1 MANLKTEVILTMNG
15 KAAIQ
20 VLEALRDKAKSV
32 REEIDHLD
40 EKAPDFKQRK
50 AGLEEVYKALQS
62 AETDVIK
69 GTERLDH
76 ALQNLT
82 STSLQ
87 NLRKALG
94 DGRRQLQKLS
104 EDELEQADE
113 LRRKM
118 KQVGDEIR
126 LIEGQY
132 VKIPDGL
139 KNIKNQS
146 DQWLDKAIKQ
156 QRDLVGSLEKSD
168 ASYQKN
174 LSTLKQLVAEEDRR
188 KGKMS
193 KSDAMA
199 TVSNKYA
206 NASEL
211 RRAKTTITEVRDKTD
226 SHKVDEIEQYNK
238 ALLEID
244 KRLGSI
250 SGQFVDVQKGISNV
264 SNQSDQWL
272 DKAIKQQRDLVG
284 SLEKSDA
291 SYQQNLATLKQLEAE
306 EDRRKGKMSE
316 SEAHQ
321 TVSSSNASAS
331 DLRRAKTTLTEARDK
346 TALSN
351 TGEIDKYNSELQ
363 EIEKRLEAVSGK
375 AQKASMSWKQMKQVL
390 AEPNKA
396 SGEDIKRTMEVIAQK
411 IQQLPAGSKY
421 VADLRRQY
429 SMLEQTLKGTR
440 MSQSAL
446 NDILTRSKQGKASID
461 ELRRAYKQLE
471 EELNLLNTKSKEFAD
486 KQKSMKELK
495 KNIDEVT
502 GAANK
507 QGGAWNTAL
516 KNLTAYVGLF
526 SVFNHIKDLV
536 TGAIKKNFEY
546 SGSLTDIR
554 KVSGLTMDDVKK
566 LSTELAKIDTR
577 TSVDGLAQLAYE
589 ASKLGVG
596 KYGVEGMAQFVRAAD
611 KINVA
616 IGEEMGEKALPSL
629 LKMTEVMGLIPK
641 MGLERSIEAVG
652 SAMFK
657 LSSTSTATSNDITEF
672 AKRCTG
678 VARTAGITT
687 DQLLAL
693 GSAFSAQM
701 ASPEVAATAMSKFIV
716 ALQKNH
722 NLIEKDLAIPAGT
735 INDMYKAGHA
745 MDAIVLILEKMKE
758 KGNMNALGEIFK
770 DVGGDGQRLISSMVT
785 MAKNVDMLKDHLY
798 ESQEAFEEATAVG
811 KEYSMQQQSAIGIL
825 ERANNLWEK
834 AFVNPDGVDAVKGMA
849 EWWYEMSATMTSSPL
864 LKGTLQVALQMVL
877 ITLKAVATLLPVI
890 IGYIASQG
898 LYSGLTLLWQ
908 YLTALGV
915 AVKSM
920 FQYTRALFT
929 ANAAQST
936 LNKTMKLNPWIALAS
951 VVVGVAGAIYGYTQR
966 AKEAAEAAK
975 EAERQ
980 ANAWKSTLG
989 QAAIETENLKDKL
1002 KNYKRMLSEA
1012 NLSQKDRQG
1021 LISRF
1026 NSDFRSYINNLG
1038 IEIKNVKD
1046 LRDHYADLAQ
1056 EAERATYYR
1065 MREQAKQ
1072 QALPK
1077 LDNDVNTASNAVMEN
1092 ITKLGLDK
1100 LGVKFKDIYRWVK
1113 AGMSAKYITLKLAKM
1128 LPREKTGLVDGLNW
1142 KIGKEGYIYRDT
1154 YDKDHKVTP
1163 ATDFQ
1168 TQTELAEMYRDNL
1181 WFVNAYKRR
1190 AKKLKQIN
1198 KSYSNWVDDDY
1209 QPTPP
1214 ETPGTL
1220 DNNAKDKDAIAEE
1233 KRRENDQKRD
1243 WREELKQKQD
1253 QAKAIM
1259 DDVNNYYDRQINAK
1273 LAQAISLNMDKTEQE
1288 QFVLPLR
1295 QNKEIARSQVRLAVA
1310 GKPNKWEDAKKMM
1323 TADMV
1328 EQADETGVNLSENLL
1343 DGILKNNIGNLRKLM
1358 EQLGKNLGLSM
1369 NSITAEIFAKATR
1382 SEQEILKMKLKQ
1394 MEARR
1399 KIAMEHDY
1407 TGIVQQNSY
1416 DSFNEMGFAA
1426 PTKEETTVTKK
1437 MVDGKEI
1444 LDTSAFDK
1452 RRKAIKD
1459 MYETA
1464 RKELAQ
1470 LYTIDVSTTD
1480 GKGMLMK
1487 MLFGDDPD
1495 GMAARIKASL
1505 GESEES
1511 WKAFYLNLIQYS
1523 DNYAEAEKKKYD
1535 STKKILDFWW
1545 SSNKRN
1551 LAQQDKLRKIQNESN
1566 LFGKRTNLLSNLGL
1580 ANLTADPE
1588 IELMKARMQAAED
1601 YYAFVERNTKNKQLV
1616 DEAERAR
1623 QEAELAYANQMATAM
1638 KSRLSQMKEL
1648 VQPIED
1654 FGAAVG
1660 QALAEMRYDAES
1672 ANDAIKS
1679 ALKSMLES
1687 WAKMALNDVNT
1698 QMWKA
1703 INDAGAKRGR
1713 KNAQPDI
1720 DAARANAKA
1729 NAVTMNT
1736 SDIGTAGNPAH
1747 VIVDNETQ
1755 SSDSISDKKTDV
1767 VVHSESGGPDALPTV
1782 AHKDSPMATS
1792 PILVPNNTERHGAG
1806 GLFKSVAPDTM
1817 PSYPSKDKVSAELP
1831 VTIKDDNVV
1840 DSRSNSQEKS
1850 DLQHESLSRVEEK
1863 RKGNFPSDFHPD
1875 LYPEITGNS
1884 KKESPVPSV
1893 DTKTYEPPANA
1904 ALKRAHNTNN
1914 PQNEE
1919 NREGVVG
1926 LGDIQENVRGLLE
1939 VAKDLQ
1945 SKVSGRTDSN
1955 VGSPAEQTEES
1966 DSSADSTSYFD
1977 PAHRTQKAL
1986 PADAQESQGKV
1997 RKSPSNQKQGS
2008 PALKGVAEQAGVSFA
2023 DAITGQSS
2031 FAEAGAGIVMGGVNA
2046 ALNAD
2051 LGDSKKKKKEE
2062 KQRKKQLREE
2072 KKHQKALSKEVKQG
2086 TKEREKTT
2094 DKGVKNMTVTT
2105 EQGNKE
2111 QSKGTEAAQRTMFG
2125 ATDAALNATL
2135 VAKQKN
2141 NDATAQSDAARTESE
2156 VTFSIAGAMAKCFE
2170 FLGPIA
2176 GPIAAAVVMSTLMG
2190 FLQWALSSALGG
2202 KKKNSTKGPN
2212 TKVVSG
2218 MLTYDSG
2225 NVQDL
2230 RPFVGND
2237 GSLYWATE
2245 EDKPHNG
2252 VSLLTR
2258 PTATTINGRPSL
2270 VAENGPELVIGRE
2283 TTQAMMMNNPQLLK
2297 ALVNYDRNYSGRRA
2311 YDTGNIA
2318 ETSPTIAAGTS
2329 VADEMVSYQANTN
2342 VALLQAVNTLLQ
2354 RLEQPI
2360 EAKIDMYGRGK
2371 LYDSM
2376 TKANQFMKNK

>member
-1 MANLKTEVILTMNG
+1 MATQRLAKVVITANASTAKKVLEEIDALVQKYTADIQKMTAAGQANTAECKQAERTLKALSQVQRDNIEDTKRLGEVVQDLTNTKLRDLRRALGSG
-15 KAAIQ
+15 KAA
-20 VLEALRDKAKSV
+20 LAKLTGSDADLK
-32 REEIDHLD
+32 R
-40 EKAPDFKQRK
+40 
-50 AGLEEVYKALQS
+50 
-62 AETDVIK
+62 AEQIRN
-69 GTERLDH
+69 E
-76 ALQNLT
+76 
-82 STSLQ
+82 
-87 NLRKALG
+87 
-94 DGRRQLQKLS
+94 
-104 EDELEQADE
+104 
-113 LRRKM
+113 M

-132 VKIPDGL
+132 VKIAEGL
-139 KNIKNQS
+139 KNVANQS

-168 ASYQKN
+168 
-174 LSTLKQLVAEEDRR
+174 
-188 KGKMS
+188 
-193 KSDAMA
+193 
-199 TVSNKYA
+199 
-206 NASEL
+206 
-211 RRAKTTITEVRDKTD
+211 
-226 SHKVDEIEQYNK
+226 
-238 ALLEID
+238 
-244 KRLGSI
+244 
-250 SGQFVDVQKGISNV
+250 
-264 SNQSDQWL
+264 
-272 DKAIKQQRDLVG
+272 VG
-284 SLEKSDA
+284 
-291 SYQQNLATLKQLEAE
+291 YQQNLATLKRLEAE
-306 EDRRKGKMSE
+306 EDRRKGKMNVA
-316 SEAHQ
+316 EARQ
-321 TVSSSNASAS
+321 TVSDDNASAS
-331 DLRRAKTTLTEARDK
+331 DLRRAKATLTEARDK
-346 TALSN
+346 TAIGK
-351 TGEIDKYNSELQ
+351 TGEIDSYNRDLQ

-375 AQKASMSWKQMKQVL
+375 TQKASMSWKQMKQVL

-396 SGEDIKRTMEVIAQK
+396 SGEDIKRTMEVIQQK

-446 NDILTRSKQGKASID
+446 NDILTRSKQGKASLD

-471 EELNLLNTKSKEFAD
+471 EELNQVNTKSKEFAD

-495 KNIDEVT
+495 ENIDEVT
-502 GAANK
+502 GATNK
-507 QGGAWNTAL
+507 QGGAWHTAL

-554 KVSGLTMDDVKK
+554 KVSGLTMEQVKQ

-577 TSVDGLAQLAYE
+577 TSVDGLAQLAYQG
-589 ASKLGVG
+589 AKLGMG

-611 KINVA
+611 QINVA
-616 IGEEMGEKALPSL
+616 IGEEMGEEALPALS
-629 LKMTEVMGLIPK
+629 KMVEVMGLIPK
-641 MGLERSIEAVG
+641 MGIEKAMEATG

-657 LSSTSTATSNDITEF
+657 LSSTSTSTSNDIVEF
-672 AKRCTG
+672 SKRLTG

-693 GSAFSAQM
+693 GSASSSM
-701 ASPEVAATAMSKFIV
+701 MLMPEVASTAMGKFIV

-722 NLIEKDLAIPAGT
+722 NLIAKELGIPDET
-735 INDMYKAGHA
+735 IKNLYASGHA
-745 MDAIVLILEKMKE
+745 MDAIVLVLEKMRD
-758 KGNMNALGEIFK
+758 KGNMNALGGIFK
-770 DVGGDGQRLISSMVT
+770 DLGSDGQRLVTAMVT
-785 MAKNVDMLKDHLY
+785 MSKNVDILKDHLY
-798 ESQEAFEEATAVG
+798 ESEEAFREATAVG
-811 KEYSMQQQSAIGIL
+811 KEYSMQQLSAIGIL

-864 LKGTLQVALQMVL
+864 LKGTLQIALQMVL

-890 IGYIASQG
+890 IGYMASQG
-898 LYSGLTLLWQ
+898 LYSGLSLLWQ

-920 FQYTRALFT
+920 FQYARALFT

-936 LNKTMKLNPWIALAS
+936 LNKTMKLNPWIAFAS
-951 VVVGVAGAIYGYTQR
+951 VIIGVAGAIYGYTQR
-966 AKEAAEAAK
+966 AREAAEAAK
-975 EAERQ
+975 EAEKQ
-980 ANAWKSTLG
+980 ANAWRSTLG
-989 QAAIETENLKDKL
+989 KAAVETANLNKKL
-1002 KNYKRMLSEA
+1002 ENYKRMMSES
-1012 NLSQKDRQG
+1012 NLSQKERQG

-1026 NSDFRSYINNLG
+1026 NKDFRSYISNLG
-1038 IEIKNVKD
+1038 IEIKSVKD
-1046 LRDHYADLAQ
+1046 LRDHYSELAQ
-1056 EAERATYYR
+1056 EAQRATYYR
-1065 MREQAKQ
+1065 MMEKAKQ

-1077 LDNDVNTASNAVMEN
+1077 LDADRDSAANALLAQVQ
-1092 ITKLGLDK
+1092 KLGIDK
-1100 LGVKFKDIYRWVK
+1100 LGVSFADIDRWVSK
-1113 AGMSAKYITLKLAKM
+1113 GANGNALFWNLVKKM
-1128 LPREKTGLVDGLNW
+1128 PKNKSGLQDGFNW
-1142 KIGKEGYIYRDT
+1142 KLGKDGYIYRDT
-1154 YDKDHKVTP
+1154 YDGGKAGINSDDSQMQYELRDLLSASRWYANATGRRRKKEKDIEDNYHKWFPKGYTP
-1163 ATDFQ
+1163 
-1168 TQTELAEMYRDNL
+1168 Y
-1181 WFVNAYKRR
+1181 
-1190 AKKLKQIN
+1190 
-1198 KSYSNWVDDDY
+1198 
-1209 QPTPP
+1209 P
-1214 ETPGTL
+1214 EEDPGTL
-1220 DNNAKDKDAIAEE
+1220 EKDAPDKDAIAQE
-1233 KRRENDQKRD
+1233 KRDKRD
-1243 WREELKQKQD
+1243 RERAWREELKQKQD

-1323 TADMV
+1323 AADMV
-1328 EQADETGVNLSENLL
+1328 EQKDETGINLSKDLL
-1343 DGILKNNIGNLRKLM
+1343 DGILNNNIDNLRKLM

-1382 SEQEILKMKLKQ
+1382 SEQEILKMELKQ

-1399 KIAMEHDY
+1399 KIVMEHDY

-1416 DSFNEMGFAA
+1416 DNFNEMGYAA

-1437 MVDGKEI
+1437 MVDGKEV

-1480 GKGMLMK
+1480 GRGVLMK

-1495 GMAARIKASL
+1495 GMAARIKESL

-1523 DNYAEAEKKKYD
+1523 DNCAEAEKKKYD
-1535 STKKILDFWW
+1535 SAKKIVDFWW

-1551 LAQQDKLRKIQNESN
+1551 LAQQDKLRKMQNESN

-1601 YYAFVERNTKNKQLV
+1601 YYAFVERNTKNKQLI

-1703 INDAGAKRGR
+1703 INDAGAKRG
-1713 KNAQPDI
+1713 KKKAQPDI

-1729 NAVTMNT
+1729 NYTDLNGIDWRNFGTESNPLWVRWAGDHYENKSGDAVYTKEDGTPLPNPNGSVPQSNEPPSAWKKRHPDGTIDDYNKEVKSLGGQVGTSMAGQTGASVAGAVT
-1736 SDIGTAGNPAH
+1736 G
-1747 VIVDNETQ
+1747 
-1755 SSDSISDKKTDV
+1755 SSSFGDAATGIAMSGADALLNAQIKKTSK
-1767 VVHSESGGPDALPTV
+1767 SE
-1782 AHKDSPMATS
+1782 K
-1792 PILVPNNTERHGAG
+1792 ER
-1806 GLFKSVAPDTM
+1806 
-1817 PSYPSKDKVSAELP
+1817 
-1831 VTIKDDNVV
+1831 
-1840 DSRSNSQEKS
+1840 
-1850 DLQHESLSRVEEK
+1850 
-1863 RKGNFPSDFHPD
+1863 
-1875 LYPEITGNS
+1875 
-1884 KKESPVPSV
+1884 
-1893 DTKTYEPPANA
+1893 
-1904 ALKRAHNTNN
+1904 
-1914 PQNEE
+1914 
-1919 NREGVVG
+1919 
-1926 LGDIQENVRGLLE
+1926 
-1939 VAKDLQ
+1939 
-1945 SKVSGRTDSN
+1945 
-1955 VGSPAEQTEES
+1955 
-1966 DSSADSTSYFD
+1966 
-1977 PAHRTQKAL
+1977 
-1986 PADAQESQGKV
+1986 
-1997 RKSPSNQKQGS
+1997 
-2008 PALKGVAEQAGVSFA
+2008 
-2023 DAITGQSS
+2023 
-2031 FAEAGAGIVMGGVNA
+2031 
-2046 ALNAD
+2046 
-2051 LGDSKKKKKEE
+2051 E
-2062 KQRKKQLREE
+2062 KQLKKE
-2072 KKHQKALSKEVKQG
+2072 KKHQKDL
-2086 TKEREKTT
+2086 TKETKKGLSDREKATG
-2094 DKGVKNMTVTT
+2094 KGVKNITSTT

-2111 QSKGTEAAQRTMFG
+2111 QSKGTVVAQQTITNATEAG
-2125 ATDAALNATL
+2125 LNATL
-2135 VAKQKN
+2135 TAKQKN
-2141 NDATAQSDAARTESE
+2141 NDETLKSDANRTQGE

-2190 FLQWALSSALGG
+2190 LLQWALNSALGGG

-2237 GSLYWATE
+2237 GSLYWAA
-2245 EDKPHNG
+2245 EDSKPHNG

-2258 PTATTINGRPSL
+2258 PTATSINGHPSL
-2270 VAENGPELVIGRE
+2270 VAEKGPELVIGRE

-2311 YDTGNIA
+2311 YDAGNIS
-2318 ETSPTIAAGTS
+2318 ETSPTIAAESS
-2329 VADEMVSYQANTN
+2329 VSDEMVSNQATTN
-2342 VALLQAVNTLLQ
+2342 IALLQAVNTLLQ

>member
-1 MANLKTEVILTMNG
+1 MANLKTEVILSMNG

-20 VLEALRDKAKSV
+20 VLEALRDKARSV

-40 EKAPDFKQRK
+40 KDAPDFKERK
-50 AGLEEVYKALQS
+50 AGLESVYKTLQNYQ
-62 AETDVIK
+62 TNIIK
-69 GTERLDH
+69 DTERLDH
-76 ALQNLT
+76 ALKNLST
-82 STSLQ
+82 TSLQ

-104 EDELEQADE
+104 EDDLAQAE
-113 LRRKM
+113 EVRKKM

-132 VKIPDGL
+132 VKIAEGL
-139 KNIKNQS
+139 KNVANQS

-156 QRDLVGSLEKSD
+156 QRDLVGSLQKSD
-168 ASYQKN
+168 A
-174 LSTLKQLVAEEDRR
+174 
-188 KGKMS
+188 G
-193 KSDAMA
+193 
-199 TVSNKYA
+199 
-206 NASEL
+206 
-211 RRAKTTITEVRDKTD
+211 
-226 SHKVDEIEQYNK
+226 
-238 ALLEID
+238 
-244 KRLGSI
+244 
-250 SGQFVDVQKGISNV
+250 
-264 SNQSDQWL
+264 
-272 DKAIKQQRDLVG
+272 
-284 SLEKSDA
+284 
-291 SYQQNLATLKQLEAE
+291 YQQNLATLKRLEAE
-306 EDRRKGKMSE
+306 EDRRKGKMNVA
-316 SEAHQ
+316 EARQ
-321 TVSSSNASAS
+321 TVSDDNASAS
-331 DLRRAKTTLTEARDK
+331 DLRRAKATLTEARDK
-346 TALSN
+346 TAIGK
-351 TGEIDKYNSELQ
+351 TGEIDSYNRDLQ

-375 AQKASMSWKQMKQVL
+375 AQKVAMSWNEAKQVL
-390 AEPNKA
+390 AAPNKA
-396 SGEDIKRTMEVIAQK
+396 SGEDIKRTMEVIQQK

-446 NDILTRSKQGKASID
+446 NDILSRSKQGKASLD

-471 EELNLLNTKSKEFAD
+471 DELNQVNTKSKEFAD

-495 KNIDEVT
+495 NNIDEVT

-507 QGGAWNTAL
+507 QGGAWHTAL

-554 KVSGLTMDDVKK
+554 KVSGLTMEQVKQ

-577 TSVDGLAQLAYE
+577 TSVDGLAQLAYQG
-589 ASKLGVG
+589 AKLGMG

-611 KINVA
+611 QINVA
-616 IGEEMGEKALPSL
+616 IGEEMGEEALPALS
-629 LKMTEVMGLIPK
+629 KMVEVMGLIPK
-641 MGLERSIEAVG
+641 MGIEKAMEATG

-657 LSSTSTATSNDITEF
+657 LSSTSTSTSNDIVEF
-672 AKRCTG
+672 SKRLTG

-693 GSAFSAQM
+693 GSASSSM
-701 ASPEVAATAMSKFIV
+701 MLMPEVASTAMGKFIV

-722 NLIEKDLAIPAGT
+722 NLIAKELGIPDET
-735 INDMYKAGHA
+735 IKNLYASGHA
-745 MDAIVLILEKMKE
+745 MDAIVLVLEKMRD
-758 KGNMNALGEIFK
+758 KGNMNALGGIFK
-770 DVGGDGQRLISSMVT
+770 DLGSDGQRLVTAMVT
-785 MAKNVDMLKDHLY
+785 MSKNVDILKDHLY
-798 ESQEAFEEATAVG
+798 ESEEAFREATAVG

-864 LKGTLQVALQMVL
+864 LKGTLQIALQMVL

-890 IGYIASQG
+890 IGYMASQG
-898 LYSGLTLLWQ
+898 LYSGLSLLWQ

-920 FQYTRALFT
+920 FQYARALFT

-936 LNKTMKLNPWIALAS
+936 LNKTMKLNPWIAFAS
-951 VVVGVAGAIYGYTQR
+951 VIIGVAGAIYGYTQR
-966 AKEAAEAAK
+966 AREAAEAAK
-975 EAERQ
+975 EAEKQ
-980 ANAWKSTLG
+980 ANAWRSTLG
-989 QAAIETENLKDKL
+989 KAAVETANLNKKL
-1002 KNYKRMLSEA
+1002 ENYKRMMSES
-1012 NLSQKDRQG
+1012 NLSQKERQG

-1026 NSDFRSYINNLG
+1026 NKDFRSYISNLG
-1038 IEIKNVKD
+1038 IEIKSVKD
-1046 LRDHYADLAQ
+1046 LRDHYSELAQ
-1056 EAERATYYR
+1056 EAQRATYYR
-1065 MREQAKQ
+1065 MMEKAKQ

-1077 LDNDVNTASNAVMEN
+1077 LDADRDTAANALLAQ
-1092 ITKLGLDK
+1092 IQKLGIDK
-1100 LGVKFKDIYRWVK
+1100 LGVSFADIDRWVSK
-1113 AGMSAKYITLKLAKM
+1113 GANGNALFWNLVKKM
-1128 LPREKTGLVDGLNW
+1128 PKNKSGLQDGFNW
-1142 KIGKEGYIYRDT
+1142 KLGKDGYIYRDT
-1154 YDKDHKVTP
+1154 YDGGKAGINSDDSQMQYKLLDLLRYSRWYANATGRRRKKEKDIEDNYQKWFPKGYTP
-1163 ATDFQ
+1163 
-1168 TQTELAEMYRDNL
+1168 Y
-1181 WFVNAYKRR
+1181 
-1190 AKKLKQIN
+1190 
-1198 KSYSNWVDDDY
+1198 
-1209 QPTPP
+1209 P
-1214 ETPGTL
+1214 EEDPGTL
-1220 DNNAKDKDAIAEE
+1220 EKEAPDKDAIAQE
-1233 KRRENDQKRD
+1233 KRDQRDRERA

-1323 TADMV
+1323 AADMV
-1328 EQADETGVNLSENLL
+1328 EQKDETGINLSKDLL
-1343 DGILKNNIGNLRKLM
+1343 DGILNNNIDNLRKLM

-1399 KIAMEHDY
+1399 KIVMEHDY

-1416 DSFNEMGFAA
+1416 DSFNEMGYAA

-1437 MVDGKEI
+1437 MVDGKEV

-1470 LYTIDVSTTD
+1470 LYAIDVSTTD
-1480 GKGMLMK
+1480 GRGVLMK
-1487 MLFGDDPD
+1487 ILFGDDPD

-1511 WKAFYLNLIQYS
+1511 WKSFYLNLIQYS

-1535 STKKILDFWW
+1535 SAKKIVDFWW

-1551 LAQQDKLRKIQNESN
+1551 LAQQAKLRKMQNESN

-1601 YYAFVERNTKNKQLV
+1601 YYAFVERNTKNKQLI

-1703 INDAGAKRGR
+1703 INDAGAKRG
-1713 KNAQPDI
+1713 KKKAQPDI

-1729 NAVTMNT
+1729 NYTDLNGIDWRNFGTESNPLWVRWAGDHYENKSGDAVYTKEDGTPLPNPNGSVPQSNEPPSAWKKRHPDGTIDDYNKEVKSLGGQVGTSMAGQTGASVAGAVT
-1736 SDIGTAGNPAH
+1736 G
-1747 VIVDNETQ
+1747 
-1755 SSDSISDKKTDV
+1755 SSSFGDAATGIAMSGADALLNAQIKKTSK
-1767 VVHSESGGPDALPTV
+1767 SE
-1782 AHKDSPMATS
+1782 K
-1792 PILVPNNTERHGAG
+1792 ER
-1806 GLFKSVAPDTM
+1806 
-1817 PSYPSKDKVSAELP
+1817 
-1831 VTIKDDNVV
+1831 
-1840 DSRSNSQEKS
+1840 
-1850 DLQHESLSRVEEK
+1850 
-1863 RKGNFPSDFHPD
+1863 
-1875 LYPEITGNS
+1875 
-1884 KKESPVPSV
+1884 
-1893 DTKTYEPPANA
+1893 
-1904 ALKRAHNTNN
+1904 
-1914 PQNEE
+1914 
-1919 NREGVVG
+1919 
-1926 LGDIQENVRGLLE
+1926 
-1939 VAKDLQ
+1939 
-1945 SKVSGRTDSN
+1945 
-1955 VGSPAEQTEES
+1955 
-1966 DSSADSTSYFD
+1966 
-1977 PAHRTQKAL
+1977 
-1986 PADAQESQGKV
+1986 
-1997 RKSPSNQKQGS
+1997 
-2008 PALKGVAEQAGVSFA
+2008 
-2023 DAITGQSS
+2023 
-2031 FAEAGAGIVMGGVNA
+2031 
-2046 ALNAD
+2046 
-2051 LGDSKKKKKEE
+2051 E
-2062 KQRKKQLREE
+2062 KQLKKE
-2072 KKHQKALSKEVKQG
+2072 KKHQKDL
-2086 TKEREKTT
+2086 TKETKKGLSDREKATG
-2094 DKGVKNMTVTT
+2094 KGVKNITSTT

-2111 QSKGTEAAQRTMFG
+2111 QSKGTVVAQQTITNATEAG
-2125 ATDAALNATL
+2125 LNATL
-2135 VAKQKN
+2135 TAKQKN
-2141 NDATAQSDAARTESE
+2141 NDETLKSDANRTQGE

-2190 FLQWALSSALGG
+2190 LLQWALNSALGGG

-2237 GSLYWATE
+2237 GSLYWAA
-2245 EDKPHNG
+2245 EDSNPHNG

-2258 PTATTINGRPSL
+2258 PTATSINGHPSL
-2270 VAENGPELVIGRE
+2270 VAEKGPELVIGRE

-2311 YDTGNIA
+2311 YDTGNIS
-2318 ETSPTIAAGTS
+2318 ETSPTIAAGSS
-2329 VADEMVSYQANTN
+2329 VSDEMVSNQATTN
-2342 VALLQAVNTLLQ
+2342 IALLQAVNALLQ

>member
-1 MANLKTEVILTMNG
+1 MATQRLAKVVITANASTAKKVLEEIDALVQKYTADIQKMTAAGQANTAECKQAESTLKALSQVQRDNIEDTKRLGEVVQDLTNTKLRDLRRALGSG
-15 KAAIQ
+15 KAA
-20 VLEALRDKAKSV
+20 LAKLTGSDADLK
-32 REEIDHLD
+32 R
-40 EKAPDFKQRK
+40 
-50 AGLEEVYKALQS
+50 
-62 AETDVIK
+62 AEQIRN
-69 GTERLDH
+69 E
-76 ALQNLT
+76 
-82 STSLQ
+82 
-87 NLRKALG
+87 
-94 DGRRQLQKLS
+94 
-104 EDELEQADE
+104 
-113 LRRKM
+113 M

-132 VKIPDGL
+132 VKIAEGL
-139 KNIKNQS
+139 KNVANQS

-156 QRDLVGSLEKSD
+156 QRDLVGSLQKSD
-168 ASYQKN
+168 A
-174 LSTLKQLVAEEDRR
+174 
-188 KGKMS
+188 G
-193 KSDAMA
+193 
-199 TVSNKYA
+199 
-206 NASEL
+206 
-211 RRAKTTITEVRDKTD
+211 
-226 SHKVDEIEQYNK
+226 
-238 ALLEID
+238 
-244 KRLGSI
+244 
-250 SGQFVDVQKGISNV
+250 
-264 SNQSDQWL
+264 
-272 DKAIKQQRDLVG
+272 
-284 SLEKSDA
+284 
-291 SYQQNLATLKQLEAE
+291 YQQNLATLKRLEAE
-306 EDRRKGKMSE
+306 EDRRKGKMSVF
-316 SEAHQ
+316 EARQ
-321 TVSSSNASAS
+321 TVSDDNASAS
-331 DLRRAKTTLTEARDK
+331 DLRRAKATLTEARDK
-346 TALSN
+346 TAIGK
-351 TGEIDKYNSELQ
+351 TGEIDSYNRDLQ

-375 AQKASMSWKQMKQVL
+375 AQKVAMSWNEAKQVL
-390 AEPNKA
+390 AAPNKA
-396 SGEDIKRTMEVIAQK
+396 TGEDIKRAMEVIQQK

-446 NDILTRSKQGKASID
+446 NDILTRSKQGKASLD

-471 EELNLLNTKSKEFAD
+471 EELNQINTKSKEFAD

-507 QGGAWNTAL
+507 QGGAWHTAL

-554 KVSGLTMDDVKK
+554 KVSGLTMEQVKQ

-652 SAMFK
+652 SSMFK
-657 LSSTSTATSNDITEF
+657 LASTSTATSSDITEF

-735 INDMYKAGHA
+735 INSMYQAGNA

-811 KEYSMQQQSAIGIL
+811 KEYSMQQLSAIGIL

-849 EWWYEMSATMTSSPL
+849 EWWYEMSATMTNSPL
-864 LKGTLQVALQMVL
+864 LKGTLQIALQMVL

-890 IGYIASQG
+890 IGYMASQG
-898 LYSGLTLLWQ
+898 LYSGLSLLWQ

-920 FQYTRALFT
+920 FQYARALFT

-936 LNKTMKLNPWIALAS
+936 LNKTMKLNPWIAFAS
-951 VVVGVAGAIYGYTQR
+951 VIIGVAGAIYGYTQR
-966 AKEAAEAAK
+966 AREAAEAAK
-975 EAERQ
+975 EAEKQ

-989 QAAIETENLKDKL
+989 KAAVETANLNKKL
-1002 KNYKRMLSEA
+1002 ENYKRMMSES
-1012 NLSQKDRQG
+1012 NLSQKERQG

-1026 NSDFRSYINNLG
+1026 NKDFRSYISNLG
-1038 IEIKNVKD
+1038 IEIKSVKD
-1046 LRDHYADLAQ
+1046 LRDHYSELAQ
-1056 EAERATYYR
+1056 EAQRATYYR
-1065 MREQAKQ
+1065 MMEKAKQ

-1077 LDNDVNTASNAVMEN
+1077 LDADRDAAANALLAQVQ
-1092 ITKLGLDK
+1092 KLGIDK
-1100 LGVKFKDIYRWVK
+1100 LGVSFADIDRWVSK
-1113 AGMSAKYITLKLAKM
+1113 GANGNALFWNLVKKMPKNKSGLK
-1128 LPREKTGLVDGLNW
+1128 DGFNW
-1142 KIGKEGYIYRDT
+1142 KLGKDGYIYRDT
-1154 YDKDHKVTP
+1154 YDGGKAGINSDDSQMQYELRDLLFASRWYANATGRRRKKERDIEDNYQKWFPKGYTP
-1163 ATDFQ
+1163 
-1168 TQTELAEMYRDNL
+1168 Y
-1181 WFVNAYKRR
+1181 
-1190 AKKLKQIN
+1190 
-1198 KSYSNWVDDDY
+1198 
-1209 QPTPP
+1209 P
-1214 ETPGTL
+1214 EEDPGAL
-1220 DNNAKDKDAIAEE
+1220 EKEAPDKDAIAQE
-1233 KRRENDQKRD
+1233 KRYQRDRERA

-1323 TADMV
+1323 AADMV
-1328 EQADETGVNLSENLL
+1328 EQKDETGINLSKDLL
-1343 DGILKNNIGNLRKLM
+1343 DGILNNNIDNLRKLM

-1382 SEQEILKMKLKQ
+1382 SEQEILKMELKQ

-1399 KIAMEHDY
+1399 KIVMEHDY

-1416 DSFNEMGFAA
+1416 DNFNEMGYAA

-1437 MVDGKEI
+1437 MVDGKEV

-1470 LYTIDVSTTD
+1470 LYAIDVSTTD
-1480 GKGMLMK
+1480 GKGVLMK
-1487 MLFGDDPD
+1487 ILFGDDPD

-1511 WKAFYLNLIQYS
+1511 WKSFYLNLIQYS

-1535 STKKILDFWW
+1535 SAKKIVDFWW

-1551 LAQQDKLRKIQNESN
+1551 LAQQDKLRKMQNESN

-1601 YYAFVERNTKNKQLV
+1601 YYAFVERNTKNKQLI

-1703 INDAGAKRGR
+1703 INDAGAKRG
-1713 KNAQPDI
+1713 KKKAQPDI

-1729 NAVTMNT
+1729 NYTDLNGIDWRNFGTESNPLWVRWAGDHYENKSGDAVYTKEDGTPLPNPNGSVPQSNEPPSAWKKRHPDGTIDDYNKEVKSLGGQVGTSMAGQTGASVAGAVT
-1736 SDIGTAGNPAH
+1736 G
-1747 VIVDNETQ
+1747 
-1755 SSDSISDKKTDV
+1755 SSSFGDVATGIAMSGADALLNAQIKKTSK
-1767 VVHSESGGPDALPTV
+1767 SE
-1782 AHKDSPMATS
+1782 K
-1792 PILVPNNTERHGAG
+1792 ER
-1806 GLFKSVAPDTM
+1806 
-1817 PSYPSKDKVSAELP
+1817 
-1831 VTIKDDNVV
+1831 
-1840 DSRSNSQEKS
+1840 
-1850 DLQHESLSRVEEK
+1850 
-1863 RKGNFPSDFHPD
+1863 
-1875 LYPEITGNS
+1875 
-1884 KKESPVPSV
+1884 
-1893 DTKTYEPPANA
+1893 
-1904 ALKRAHNTNN
+1904 
-1914 PQNEE
+1914 
-1919 NREGVVG
+1919 
-1926 LGDIQENVRGLLE
+1926 
-1939 VAKDLQ
+1939 
-1945 SKVSGRTDSN
+1945 
-1955 VGSPAEQTEES
+1955 
-1966 DSSADSTSYFD
+1966 
-1977 PAHRTQKAL
+1977 
-1986 PADAQESQGKV
+1986 
-1997 RKSPSNQKQGS
+1997 
-2008 PALKGVAEQAGVSFA
+2008 
-2023 DAITGQSS
+2023 
-2031 FAEAGAGIVMGGVNA
+2031 
-2046 ALNAD
+2046 
-2051 LGDSKKKKKEE
+2051 E
-2062 KQRKKQLREE
+2062 KQLKKE
-2072 KKHQKALSKEVKQG
+2072 KKHQKDL
-2086 TKEREKTT
+2086 TKETKKGLSDREKATG
-2094 DKGVKNMTVTT
+2094 KGVKNITSTT

-2111 QSKGTEAAQRTMFG
+2111 QSKGTVVAQQTITNATEAG
-2125 ATDAALNATL
+2125 LNATL
-2135 VAKQKN
+2135 TAKQKN
-2141 NDATAQSDAARTESE
+2141 NDETLKSDANRTQGE

-2190 FLQWALSSALGG
+2190 LLQWALNSALGGG

-2237 GSLYWATE
+2237 GSFYWATE
-2245 EDKPHNG
+2245 DNKPHNG

-2258 PTATTINGRPSL
+2258 PTATSINGHPSL
-2270 VAENGPELVIGRE
+2270 VAEKGPELVIGRE

-2297 ALVNYDRNYSGRRA
+2297 ALVNYDRNYSGRHA
-2311 YDTGNIA
+2311 YDTGNIS
-2318 ETSPTIAAGTS
+2318 ETSPTIAAGSS
-2329 VADEMVSYQANTN
+2329 VSDEMVSNQATTN
-2342 VALLQAVNTLLQ
+2342 IALLQAVNALLQ

>member
-1 MANLKTEVILTMNG
+1 MANLKTEVILSMNG

-20 VLEALRDKAKSV
+20 VLEALRDKARSV

-40 EKAPDFKQRK
+40 KDAPDFKERK
-50 AGLEEVYKALQS
+50 AGLESVYKTLQNYQ
-62 AETDVIK
+62 TNIIK
-69 GTERLDH
+69 DTERLDH
-76 ALQNLT
+76 ALKNLST
-82 STSLQ
+82 TSLQ

-104 EDELEQADE
+104 EDDLAQAE
-113 LRRKM
+113 EVRKKM

-132 VKIPDGL
+132 VKIAEGL
-139 KNIKNQS
+139 KNVANQS

-156 QRDLVGSLEKSD
+156 QRDLVGSL
-168 ASYQKN
+168 Q
-174 LSTLKQLVAEEDRR
+174 
-188 KGKMS
+188 
-193 KSDAMA
+193 
-199 TVSNKYA
+199 
-206 NASEL
+206 
-211 RRAKTTITEVRDKTD
+211 
-226 SHKVDEIEQYNK
+226 
-238 ALLEID
+238 
-244 KRLGSI
+244 
-250 SGQFVDVQKGISNV
+250 
-264 SNQSDQWL
+264 
-272 DKAIKQQRDLVG
+272 
-284 SLEKSDA
+284 KSDA

-306 EDRRKGKMSE
+306 EDRRKGKMNVA
-316 SEAHQ
+316 EARQ
-321 TVSSSNASAS
+321 TVSDDNASAS
-331 DLRRAKTTLTEARDK
+331 DLRRAKATLTEARDK
-346 TALSN
+346 TAIGK
-351 TGEIDKYNSELQ
+351 TGEIDSYNRDLQ
-363 EIEKRLEAVSGK
+363 EIEKRLETVSGK
-375 AQKASMSWKQMKQVL
+375 AQKVAMSWNEAKQVL
-390 AEPNKA
+390 AAPNKA
-396 SGEDIKRTMEVIAQK
+396 TGEDIKRAMEVIQQK

-446 NDILTRSKQGKASID
+446 NDILSRSKQGKASLD

-471 EELNLLNTKSKEFAD
+471 EEMNQVNTTSKEFAD

-502 GAANK
+502 GATNK
-507 QGGAWNTAL
+507 QGGAWHTAL

-554 KVSGLTMDDVKK
+554 KVSGLTMEQVKQ

-577 TSVDGLAQLAYE
+577 TSVDGLAQLAYQG
-589 ASKLGVG
+589 AKLGMG

-611 KINVA
+611 QINVA
-616 IGEEMGEKALPSL
+616 IGEEMGEEALPALS
-629 LKMTEVMGLIPK
+629 KMVEVMGLIPK
-641 MGLERSIEAVG
+641 MGIEKAMEATG

-657 LSSTSTATSNDITEF
+657 LSSTSTSTSNDIVEF
-672 AKRCTG
+672 SKRLTG

-693 GSAFSAQM
+693 GSASSSM
-701 ASPEVAATAMSKFIV
+701 MLMPEVASTAMGKFIV

-722 NLIEKDLAIPAGT
+722 NLIAKELGIPDET
-735 INDMYKAGHA
+735 IKNLYASGHA
-745 MDAIVLILEKMKE
+745 MDAIVLVLEKMRD
-758 KGNMNALGEIFK
+758 KGNMNALGGIFK
-770 DVGGDGQRLISSMVT
+770 DLGSDGQRLVTAMVT
-785 MAKNVDMLKDHLY
+785 MSKNVDILKDHLY
-798 ESQEAFEEATAVG
+798 ESEEAFREATAVG

-864 LKGTLQVALQMVL
+864 LKGTLQIALQMVL

-890 IGYIASQG
+890 IGYMASQG
-898 LYSGLTLLWQ
+898 LYSGLRLLWQ

-920 FQYTRALFT
+920 FQYARALFT

-936 LNKTMKLNPWIALAS
+936 LNKTMKLNPWIAFAS
-951 VVVGVAGAIYGYTQR
+951 VIIGVAGAIYGYTQR
-966 AKEAAEAAK
+966 AREAAEAAK
-975 EAERQ
+975 EAKKQ

-989 QAAIETENLKDKL
+989 KAAVETANLNKKL
-1002 KNYKRMLSEA
+1002 ENYKRMMSES
-1012 NLSQKDRQG
+1012 NLSQKERQG

-1026 NSDFRSYINNLG
+1026 NKDFRSYISNLG
-1038 IEIKNVKD
+1038 IEIKSVKD
-1046 LRDHYADLAQ
+1046 LRDHYSELAQ
-1056 EAERATYYR
+1056 EAQRATYYR
-1065 MREQAKQ
+1065 MMEKAKQ

-1077 LDNDVNTASNAVMEN
+1077 LDADRDTAANALLAQVQ
-1092 ITKLGLDK
+1092 KLGIDK
-1100 LGVKFKDIYRWVK
+1100 LGVSFADIDRWVSK
-1113 AGMSAKYITLKLAKM
+1113 GANGNALFWNLVKKMPKNKSGLK
-1128 LPREKTGLVDGLNW
+1128 DGFNW
-1142 KIGKEGYIYRDT
+1142 KLGKDGYIYRDT
-1154 YDKDHKVTP
+1154 YDGGKAGINSDDSQMQYKLRDLLSASRWYANATGRRRKKEKDIEDNYQKWFPKDYTP
-1163 ATDFQ
+1163 
-1168 TQTELAEMYRDNL
+1168 Y
-1181 WFVNAYKRR
+1181 
-1190 AKKLKQIN
+1190 
-1198 KSYSNWVDDDY
+1198 
-1209 QPTPP
+1209 P
-1214 ETPGTL
+1214 EEDPGTL
-1220 DNNAKDKDAIAEE
+1220 EKEAPNKDAIAQE
-1233 KRRENDQKRD
+1233 KRDQRDRERA

-1323 TADMV
+1323 VADMV
-1328 EQADETGVNLSENLL
+1328 EQKDETGINLSKDLL
-1343 DGILKNNIGNLRKLM
+1343 DGILNNNIDNLRKLM

-1399 KIAMEHDY
+1399 KIVMEHDY

-1416 DSFNEMGFAA
+1416 DNFNEMGYAA

-1437 MVDGKEI
+1437 MVDGKEV

-1470 LYTIDVSTTD
+1470 LYAIDVSTTD
-1480 GKGMLMK
+1480 GRGVLMK
-1487 MLFGDDPD
+1487 ILFGDDPD

-1511 WKAFYLNLIQYS
+1511 WKSFYLNLIQYS

-1535 STKKILDFWW
+1535 SAKKIVDFWW

-1551 LAQQDKLRKIQNESN
+1551 LAQQDKLRKMQNESN

-1580 ANLTADPE
+1580 ADLTADPE

-1601 YYAFVERNTKNKQLV
+1601 YYAFVERNTKNKQLI

-1703 INDAGAKRGR
+1703 INDAGAKRG
-1713 KNAQPDI
+1713 KKKAQPDI

-1729 NAVTMNT
+1729 NYTDLNGIDWRNFGTESNPLWVRWAGDHYENKSGDAVYTKEDGTPLPNPNGSVPRSNEPPSAWKKRHPDGTIDDYNKEVKSFGGQVGTSMAGQTGASVAGAVT
-1736 SDIGTAGNPAH
+1736 G
-1747 VIVDNETQ
+1747 
-1755 SSDSISDKKTDV
+1755 SSSFGDAATGIAMSGADALLNAQIKKTSK
-1767 VVHSESGGPDALPTV
+1767 SE
-1782 AHKDSPMATS
+1782 K
-1792 PILVPNNTERHGAG
+1792 ER
-1806 GLFKSVAPDTM
+1806 
-1817 PSYPSKDKVSAELP
+1817 
-1831 VTIKDDNVV
+1831 
-1840 DSRSNSQEKS
+1840 
-1850 DLQHESLSRVEEK
+1850 
-1863 RKGNFPSDFHPD
+1863 
-1875 LYPEITGNS
+1875 
-1884 KKESPVPSV
+1884 
-1893 DTKTYEPPANA
+1893 
-1904 ALKRAHNTNN
+1904 
-1914 PQNEE
+1914 
-1919 NREGVVG
+1919 
-1926 LGDIQENVRGLLE
+1926 
-1939 VAKDLQ
+1939 
-1945 SKVSGRTDSN
+1945 
-1955 VGSPAEQTEES
+1955 
-1966 DSSADSTSYFD
+1966 
-1977 PAHRTQKAL
+1977 
-1986 PADAQESQGKV
+1986 
-1997 RKSPSNQKQGS
+1997 
-2008 PALKGVAEQAGVSFA
+2008 
-2023 DAITGQSS
+2023 
-2031 FAEAGAGIVMGGVNA
+2031 
-2046 ALNAD
+2046 
-2051 LGDSKKKKKEE
+2051 E
-2062 KQRKKQLREE
+2062 KQLKKE
-2072 KKHQKALSKEVKQG
+2072 KKHQKDL
-2086 TKEREKTT
+2086 TKETKKGLSDREKATG
-2094 DKGVKNMTVTT
+2094 KGVKNITSTT

-2111 QSKGTEAAQRTMFG
+2111 QSKGTVVAQQTITNATEAG
-2125 ATDAALNATL
+2125 LNANLT
-2135 VAKQKN
+2135 AKQKN
-2141 NDATAQSDAARTESE
+2141 NDETLKSDANRTQGE

-2190 FLQWALSSALGG
+2190 LLQWALNSALGGG

-2237 GSLYWATE
+2237 GSLYWAA
-2245 EDKPHNG
+2245 EDSNPHNG

-2258 PTATTINGRPSL
+2258 PTATSINGHPSL
-2270 VAENGPELVIGRE
+2270 VAEKGPELVIGRE

-2297 ALVNYDRNYSGRRA
+2297 ALVNYDRNYSGRHA
-2311 YDTGNIA
+2311 YDTGNISEA
-2318 ETSPTIAAGTS
+2318 SPTIAAGSS
-2329 VADEMVSYQANTN
+2329 VSDEMVSNQATTN
-2342 VALLQAVNTLLQ
+2342 IALLQAVNTLLQ

>member
-1 MANLKTEVILTMNG
+1 MANLKTEVILSMNG

-20 VLEALRDKAKSV
+20 VLEALRDKARSV

-40 EKAPDFKQRK
+40 KDAPDFKERK
-50 AGLEEVYKALQS
+50 AGLESVYKTLQNYQ
-62 AETDVIK
+62 TNIIK
-69 GTERLDH
+69 DTERLDH
-76 ALQNLT
+76 ALKNLST
-82 STSLQ
+82 TSLQ

-104 EDELEQADE
+104 EDDLAQAE
-113 LRRKM
+113 EVRKKM

-132 VKIPDGL
+132 VKIAEGL
-139 KNIKNQS
+139 KNVANQS

-156 QRDLVGSLEKSD
+156 QRDLVGSL
-168 ASYQKN
+168 Q
-174 LSTLKQLVAEEDRR
+174 
-188 KGKMS
+188 
-193 KSDAMA
+193 
-199 TVSNKYA
+199 
-206 NASEL
+206 
-211 RRAKTTITEVRDKTD
+211 
-226 SHKVDEIEQYNK
+226 
-238 ALLEID
+238 
-244 KRLGSI
+244 
-250 SGQFVDVQKGISNV
+250 
-264 SNQSDQWL
+264 
-272 DKAIKQQRDLVG
+272 
-284 SLEKSDA
+284 KSDA
-291 SYQQNLATLKQLEAE
+291 SYQQNLATLKRLEAE
-306 EDRRKGKMSE
+306 EDRRKGKMNVA
-316 SEAHQ
+316 EARQ
-321 TVSSSNASAS
+321 TVSDDNASAS
-331 DLRRAKTTLTEARDK
+331 DLRRAKATLTEARDK
-346 TALSN
+346 TAIGK
-351 TGEIDKYNSELQ
+351 TGEIDSYNRDLQ
-363 EIEKRLEAVSGK
+363 EIEKRLETVSGK
-375 AQKASMSWKQMKQVL
+375 AQKVAMSWNEAKQVL
-390 AEPNKA
+390 AAPNKA
-396 SGEDIKRTMEVIAQK
+396 TGEDIKRAMEVIQQK

-446 NDILTRSKQGKASID
+446 NDILSRSKQGKASLD

-471 EELNLLNTKSKEFAD
+471 EEMNQVNTTSKEFAD

-502 GAANK
+502 GATNK
-507 QGGAWNTAL
+507 QGGAWHTAL

-536 TGAIKKNFEY
+536 TGAIKKNLEY

-554 KVSGLTMDDVKK
+554 KVSGLTMEQVKQ

-577 TSVDGLAQLAYE
+577 TSVDGLAQLAYQG
-589 ASKLGVG
+589 AKLGMG

-611 KINVA
+611 QINVA
-616 IGEEMGEKALPSL
+616 IGEEMGEEALPALS
-629 LKMTEVMGLIPK
+629 KMVEVMGLIPK
-641 MGLERSIEAVG
+641 MGIEKAMEATG

-657 LSSTSTATSNDITEF
+657 LSSTSTSTSNDIVEF
-672 AKRCTG
+672 SKRLTG

-693 GSAFSAQM
+693 GSASSSM
-701 ASPEVAATAMSKFIV
+701 MLMPEVASTAMGKFIV

-722 NLIEKDLAIPAGT
+722 NLIAKELGIPDET
-735 INDMYKAGHA
+735 IKNLYASGHA
-745 MDAIVLILEKMKE
+745 MDAIVLVLEKMRD
-758 KGNMNALGEIFK
+758 KGNMNALGGIFK
-770 DVGGDGQRLISSMVT
+770 DLGSDGQRLVTAMVT
-785 MAKNVDMLKDHLY
+785 MSKNVDILKDHLY
-798 ESQEAFEEATAVG
+798 ESEEAFREATAVG

-864 LKGTLQVALQMVL
+864 LKGTLQIALQMVL

-890 IGYIASQG
+890 IGYMASQG
-898 LYSGLTLLWQ
+898 LYSGLSLLWQ

-920 FQYTRALFT
+920 FQYARALFT

-936 LNKTMKLNPWIALAS
+936 LNKTMKLNPWIAFAS
-951 VVVGVAGAIYGYTQR
+951 VIIGVAGAIYGYTQR
-966 AKEAAEAAK
+966 AREAAEAAK
-975 EAERQ
+975 EAEKQ

-989 QAAIETENLKDKL
+989 KAAVETANLNKKL
-1002 KNYKRMLSEA
+1002 ENYKRMMSES
-1012 NLSQKDRQG
+1012 NLSQKERQG

-1026 NSDFRSYINNLG
+1026 NKDFRSYISNLG
-1038 IEIKNVKD
+1038 IEIKSVKD
-1046 LRDHYADLAQ
+1046 LRDHYSELAQ
-1056 EAERATYYR
+1056 EAQRATYYR
-1065 MREQAKQ
+1065 MMEKAKQ

-1077 LDNDVNTASNAVMEN
+1077 LDADRDTAANALLAQVQ
-1092 ITKLGLDK
+1092 KLGIDK
-1100 LGVKFKDIYRWVK
+1100 LGVSFADIDRWVSK
-1113 AGMSAKYITLKLAKM
+1113 GANGNALFWNLVKKMPKNKSGLK
-1128 LPREKTGLVDGLNW
+1128 DGFNW
-1142 KIGKEGYIYRDT
+1142 KLGKDGYIYRDT
-1154 YDKDHKVTP
+1154 YDGGKAGINSDDSQMQYKLRDLLSASRWYANATGRRRKKEKDIEDNYQKWFPKDYTP
-1163 ATDFQ
+1163 
-1168 TQTELAEMYRDNL
+1168 Y
-1181 WFVNAYKRR
+1181 
-1190 AKKLKQIN
+1190 
-1198 KSYSNWVDDDY
+1198 
-1209 QPTPP
+1209 P
-1214 ETPGTL
+1214 EEDPGTL
-1220 DNNAKDKDAIAEE
+1220 EKEAPDKDAIAQE
-1233 KRRENDQKRD
+1233 KRDQRDRERA

-1295 QNKEIARSQVRLAVA
+1295 QNKEIALSQVRLAVA

-1323 TADMV
+1323 AADMV
-1328 EQADETGVNLSENLL
+1328 EQKDETGINLSKDLL
-1343 DGILKNNIGNLRKLM
+1343 DGILNNNIDNLRKLM

-1399 KIAMEHDY
+1399 KIVMEHDY

-1416 DSFNEMGFAA
+1416 DSFNEMGYAA

-1437 MVDGKEI
+1437 MVDGKEV

-1470 LYTIDVSTTD
+1470 LYAIDVSTTD
-1480 GKGMLMK
+1480 GRGVLMK
-1487 MLFGDDPD
+1487 ILFGDDPD

-1535 STKKILDFWW
+1535 SAKKIVDFWW

-1551 LAQQDKLRKIQNESN
+1551 LAQQDKLRKMQNESN

-1601 YYAFVERNTKNKQLV
+1601 YYAFVERNTKNKQLI

-1703 INDAGAKRGR
+1703 INDAGAKRG
-1713 KNAQPDI
+1713 KKKAQPDI

-1729 NAVTMNT
+1729 NYTDLNGIDWRNFGTESNPLWVRWAGDHYENKSGDAVYTKEDGTPLPNPNGSVPQSNEPPSAWKKRHPDGTIDDYNKEVKSLGGQVGTSMAGQTGASVAGAVT
-1736 SDIGTAGNPAH
+1736 G
-1747 VIVDNETQ
+1747 
-1755 SSDSISDKKTDV
+1755 SSSFGDAATGIAMSGADALLNAQIKKTSK
-1767 VVHSESGGPDALPTV
+1767 SE
-1782 AHKDSPMATS
+1782 K
-1792 PILVPNNTERHGAG
+1792 ER
-1806 GLFKSVAPDTM
+1806 
-1817 PSYPSKDKVSAELP
+1817 
-1831 VTIKDDNVV
+1831 
-1840 DSRSNSQEKS
+1840 
-1850 DLQHESLSRVEEK
+1850 
-1863 RKGNFPSDFHPD
+1863 
-1875 LYPEITGNS
+1875 
-1884 KKESPVPSV
+1884 
-1893 DTKTYEPPANA
+1893 
-1904 ALKRAHNTNN
+1904 
-1914 PQNEE
+1914 
-1919 NREGVVG
+1919 
-1926 LGDIQENVRGLLE
+1926 
-1939 VAKDLQ
+1939 
-1945 SKVSGRTDSN
+1945 
-1955 VGSPAEQTEES
+1955 
-1966 DSSADSTSYFD
+1966 
-1977 PAHRTQKAL
+1977 
-1986 PADAQESQGKV
+1986 
-1997 RKSPSNQKQGS
+1997 
-2008 PALKGVAEQAGVSFA
+2008 
-2023 DAITGQSS
+2023 
-2031 FAEAGAGIVMGGVNA
+2031 
-2046 ALNAD
+2046 
-2051 LGDSKKKKKEE
+2051 E
-2062 KQRKKQLREE
+2062 KQLKKE
-2072 KKHQKALSKEVKQG
+2072 KKHQKDL
-2086 TKEREKTT
+2086 TKETKKGLSDREKATG
-2094 DKGVKNMTVTT
+2094 KGVKNITSTT

-2111 QSKGTEAAQRTMFG
+2111 QSKGTVVAQQTITNATEAG
-2125 ATDAALNATL
+2125 LNATL
-2135 VAKQKN
+2135 TAKQKN
-2141 NDATAQSDAARTESE
+2141 NDETLKSDANRTQGE

-2190 FLQWALSSALGG
+2190 LLQWALNSALGGG

-2237 GSLYWATE
+2237 GSLYWAA
-2245 EDKPHNG
+2245 EDSNPHNG

-2258 PTATTINGRPSL
+2258 PTATSINGHPSL
-2270 VAENGPELVIGRE
+2270 VAEKGPELVIGRE

-2297 ALVNYDRNYSGRRA
+2297 ALVNYDRNYSGRHA
-2311 YDTGNIA
+2311 YDTGNIS
-2318 ETSPTIAAGTS
+2318 ETSPTIAAGSS
-2329 VADEMVSYQANTN
+2329 VSDEMVSNQATTN
-2342 VALLQAVNTLLQ
+2342 IALLQAVNTLLQ

>member
-1 MANLKTEVILTMNG
+1 MNG

-20 VLEALRDKAKSV
+20 VLEALRDKARSV

-40 EKAPDFKQRK
+40 KDAPDFKERK
-50 AGLEEVYKALQS
+50 AGLESVYKTLQNYQ
-62 AETDVIK
+62 TNIIK
-69 GTERLDH
+69 DTERLDH
-76 ALQNLT
+76 ALKNLST
-82 STSLQ
+82 TSLQ

-104 EDELEQADE
+104 EDDLAQAE
-113 LRRKM
+113 EVRKKM

-132 VKIPDGL
+132 VKIAEGL
-139 KNIKNQS
+139 KNVANQS

-156 QRDLVGSLEKSD
+156 QRDLVGSLQKSD
-168 ASYQKN
+168 A
-174 LSTLKQLVAEEDRR
+174 
-188 KGKMS
+188 G
-193 KSDAMA
+193 
-199 TVSNKYA
+199 
-206 NASEL
+206 
-211 RRAKTTITEVRDKTD
+211 
-226 SHKVDEIEQYNK
+226 
-238 ALLEID
+238 
-244 KRLGSI
+244 
-250 SGQFVDVQKGISNV
+250 
-264 SNQSDQWL
+264 
-272 DKAIKQQRDLVG
+272 
-284 SLEKSDA
+284 
-291 SYQQNLATLKQLEAE
+291 YQQNLATLKQLEAE
-306 EDRRKGKMSE
+306 EDRRKGKMNVA
-316 SEAHQ
+316 EARQ
-321 TVSSSNASAS
+321 TVSDDNASAS
-331 DLRRAKTTLTEARDK
+331 DLRRAKATLTEARDK
-346 TALSN
+346 TAIGK
-351 TGEIDKYNSELQ
+351 TGEIDSYNRDLQ

-375 AQKASMSWKQMKQVL
+375 TQKASMSWKQMKQVL

-396 SGEDIKRTMEVIAQK
+396 SGEDIKRTMEVIQQK

-446 NDILTRSKQGKASID
+446 NDILSRSKQGKASLD

-471 EELNLLNTKSKEFAD
+471 EEMNQVNTTSKEFAD

-495 KNIDEVT
+495 ENIDEVT
-502 GAANK
+502 GATNK
-507 QGGAWNTAL
+507 QGGAWHTAL

-554 KVSGLTMDDVKK
+554 KVSGLTMEQVKQ

-577 TSVDGLAQLAYE
+577 TSVDGLAQLAYQG
-589 ASKLGVG
+589 AKLGMG

-611 KINVA
+611 QINVA
-616 IGEEMGEKALPSL
+616 IGEEMGEEALPALS
-629 LKMTEVMGLIPK
+629 KMVEVMGLIPK
-641 MGLERSIEAVG
+641 MGIEKAMEATG

-657 LSSTSTATSNDITEF
+657 LSSTSTSTSNDIVEF
-672 AKRCTG
+672 SKRLTG

-693 GSAFSAQM
+693 GSASSSM
-701 ASPEVAATAMSKFIV
+701 MLMPEVASTAMGKFIV

-722 NLIEKDLAIPAGT
+722 NLIAKELGIPDET
-735 INDMYKAGHA
+735 IKNLYASGHA
-745 MDAIVLILEKMKE
+745 MDAIVLVLEKMRD
-758 KGNMNALGEIFK
+758 KGNMNALGGIFK
-770 DVGGDGQRLISSMVT
+770 DLGSDGQRLVTAMVT
-785 MAKNVDMLKDHLY
+785 MSKNVDILKDHLY
-798 ESQEAFEEATAVG
+798 ESEEAFREATAVG
-811 KEYSMQQQSAIGIL
+811 KEYSMQQLSAIGIL

-849 EWWYEMSATMTSSPL
+849 EWWYEMSATMTNSPL
-864 LKGTLQVALQMVL
+864 LKGTLQIALQMVL

-890 IGYIASQG
+890 IGYMASQG
-898 LYSGLTLLWQ
+898 LYSGLSLLWQ

-920 FQYTRALFT
+920 FQYARALFT

-936 LNKTMKLNPWIALAS
+936 LNKTMKLNPWIAFAS
-951 VVVGVAGAIYGYTQR
+951 VIIGVAGAIYGYTQR
-966 AKEAAEAAK
+966 AREAAEAAK
-975 EAERQ
+975 EAEKQ
-980 ANAWKSTLG
+980 ANAWRSTLG
-989 QAAIETENLKDKL
+989 KAAVETANLNKKL
-1002 KNYKRMLSEA
+1002 ENYKRMMSES
-1012 NLSQKDRQG
+1012 NLSQKERQG

-1026 NSDFRSYINNLG
+1026 NKDFRSYISNLG
-1038 IEIKNVKD
+1038 IEIKSVKD
-1046 LRDHYADLAQ
+1046 LRDHYSELAQ
-1056 EAERATYYR
+1056 EAQRATYYR
-1065 MREQAKQ
+1065 MMEEAKQ

-1077 LDNDVNTASNAVMEN
+1077 LDADRDTAANALLAQVQ
-1092 ITKLGLDK
+1092 KLGIDK
-1100 LGVKFKDIYRWVK
+1100 LGVSFADIDRWVSK
-1113 AGMSAKYITLKLAKM
+1113 GANGNALFWNLVKKM
-1128 LPREKTGLVDGLNW
+1128 PKNKSGLQDGFNW
-1142 KIGKEGYIYRDT
+1142 KLGKDGYIYRDT
-1154 YDKDHKVTP
+1154 YDGGKAGINSDDSQMQYKLLDLLRYSRWYANATGRRRKKEKDIEDNYQKWFPKGYTP
-1163 ATDFQ
+1163 
-1168 TQTELAEMYRDNL
+1168 Y
-1181 WFVNAYKRR
+1181 
-1190 AKKLKQIN
+1190 
-1198 KSYSNWVDDDY
+1198 
-1209 QPTPP
+1209 P
-1214 ETPGTL
+1214 EEDPGTL
-1220 DNNAKDKDAIAEE
+1220 EKEAPDKDAIAQE
-1233 KRRENDQKRD
+1233 KRDQRDRERA

-1323 TADMV
+1323 AADMV
-1328 EQADETGVNLSENLL
+1328 EQKDETGINLSKDLL
-1343 DGILKNNIGNLRKLM
+1343 DGILNNNIDNLRKLM

-1399 KIAMEHDY
+1399 KIVMEHDY

-1416 DSFNEMGFAA
+1416 DNFNEMGYAA

-1437 MVDGKEI
+1437 MVDGKEV

-1470 LYTIDVSTTD
+1470 LYAIDVSTTD
-1480 GKGMLMK
+1480 GRGVLMK

-1495 GMAARIKASL
+1495 GMAARIKESL

-1535 STKKILDFWW
+1535 SAKKIVDFWW

-1551 LAQQDKLRKIQNESN
+1551 LAQQDKLRKMQNESN

-1601 YYAFVERNTKNKQLV
+1601 YYAFVERNTKNKQLI

-1703 INDAGAKRGR
+1703 INDAGAKRG
-1713 KNAQPDI
+1713 KKKAQPDI

-1729 NAVTMNT
+1729 NYTDLNGIDWRNFGTESNPLWVRWAGDHYENKSGDAVYTKEDGTPLPNPNGSVPQSNEPPSAWKKRHPDGTIDDYNKEVKSLGGQVGTSMAGQTGASVAGAVT
-1736 SDIGTAGNPAH
+1736 G
-1747 VIVDNETQ
+1747 
-1755 SSDSISDKKTDV
+1755 SSSFGDAATGIAMSGADALLNAQIKKTSK
-1767 VVHSESGGPDALPTV
+1767 SE
-1782 AHKDSPMATS
+1782 K
-1792 PILVPNNTERHGAG
+1792 ER
-1806 GLFKSVAPDTM
+1806 
-1817 PSYPSKDKVSAELP
+1817 
-1831 VTIKDDNVV
+1831 
-1840 DSRSNSQEKS
+1840 
-1850 DLQHESLSRVEEK
+1850 
-1863 RKGNFPSDFHPD
+1863 
-1875 LYPEITGNS
+1875 
-1884 KKESPVPSV
+1884 
-1893 DTKTYEPPANA
+1893 
-1904 ALKRAHNTNN
+1904 
-1914 PQNEE
+1914 
-1919 NREGVVG
+1919 
-1926 LGDIQENVRGLLE
+1926 
-1939 VAKDLQ
+1939 
-1945 SKVSGRTDSN
+1945 
-1955 VGSPAEQTEES
+1955 
-1966 DSSADSTSYFD
+1966 
-1977 PAHRTQKAL
+1977 
-1986 PADAQESQGKV
+1986 
-1997 RKSPSNQKQGS
+1997 
-2008 PALKGVAEQAGVSFA
+2008 
-2023 DAITGQSS
+2023 
-2031 FAEAGAGIVMGGVNA
+2031 
-2046 ALNAD
+2046 
-2051 LGDSKKKKKEE
+2051 E
-2062 KQRKKQLREE
+2062 KQLKKE
-2072 KKHQKALSKEVKQG
+2072 KKHQKDL
-2086 TKEREKTT
+2086 TKETKKGLSDREKATG
-2094 DKGVKNMTVTT
+2094 KGVKNITSTT

-2111 QSKGTEAAQRTMFG
+2111 QSKGTVVAQQTITNATEAG
-2125 ATDAALNATL
+2125 LNATL
-2135 VAKQKN
+2135 TAKQKN
-2141 NDATAQSDAARTESE
+2141 NDETLKSDANRTQGE

-2190 FLQWALSSALGG
+2190 LLQWALNSALGGG

-2230 RPFVGND
+2230 RPFVGSD
-2237 GSLYWATE
+2237 GSLYWAA
-2245 EDKPHNG
+2245 EDSKPHNG

-2258 PTATTINGRPSL
+2258 PTATSINGHPSL
-2270 VAENGPELVIGRE
+2270 VAEKGPELVIGRE

-2311 YDTGNIA
+2311 YDTGNIS
-2318 ETSPTIAAGTS
+2318 ETSPTIAAGSS
-2329 VADEMVSYQANTN
+2329 VSDEMVSNQATTN
-2342 VALLQAVNTLLQ
+2342 IALLQAVNTLLQ